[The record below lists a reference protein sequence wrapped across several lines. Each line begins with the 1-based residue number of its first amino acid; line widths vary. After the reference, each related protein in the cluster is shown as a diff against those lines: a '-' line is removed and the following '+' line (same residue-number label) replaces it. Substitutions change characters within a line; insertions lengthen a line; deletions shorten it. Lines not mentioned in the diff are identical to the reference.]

1 MIKITIDE
9 DKVSEKKKQYLDAV
23 KDEVVKRIETLLIS
37 LKHLNKK
44 KIDLDEGDIR
54 SFKVTT
60 RNTIDIIEED
70 NSEIKEAQYQKTEYE
85 GTIKAYLTASTNLS
99 KINIVGI
106 INLLDTLI
114 EKDGE
119 KLEVLLT
126 CPADGLSTVN
136 TLLLSGVNTNPGKEL
151 DIIKLAF
158 NYDRYANISVP
169 IKKFFNQSKLISYC
183 PYCNLED
190 VKVIPID
197 EKNNAT
203 GHHLDHFFSQ
213 KDFPLL
219 SYSLFNLVPSGYTC
233 NVLNKGQIPFTD
245 DLHMNPHLSGFGDN
259 IRFVPIKTGIEVTG
273 VDIKFNCDPGSKKI
287 KQLIGDLTDIDER
300 HDKGNINVFKLKSK
314 YSDQEHVDLANSI
327 LERIHTT
334 HVTQR
339 SIAKF
344 IKMMKNA
351 DKEAI
356 HLKWYKTYIC
366 THFYSEGFGSAK
378 DAKFRR
384 DIHDYYFETNKS
396 IINKFFQYVNPFLK
410 KY

>member
-1 MIKITIDE
+1 MIKITIDKDKE
-9 DKVSEKKKQYLDAV
+9 DEKKKEYLDAV
-23 KDEVVKRIETLLIS
+23 KDEVVKRIEILLIS
-37 LKHLNKK
+37 LNHLNKK

-60 RNTIDIIEED
+60 RNAIDIIEED
-70 NSEIKEAQYQKTEYE
+70 DSKIKADEYHKSEYE
-85 GTIKAYLTASTNLS
+85 ETVNSYLASSINLS
-99 KINIVGI
+99 QVNIAGIIDLLDSLIKDDAKNLEQLLICPASELYAINI
-106 INLLDTLI
+106 
-114 EKDGE
+114 
-119 KLEVLLT
+119 
-126 CPADGLSTVN
+126 
-136 TLLLSGVNTNPGKEL
+136 LLLSGVNPKPGKEL

-158 NYDRYANISVP
+158 DYDSYANISVP
-169 IKKFFNQSKLISYC
+169 IKKFFNKSKLISYC
-183 PYCNLED
+183 SYCNLED

-197 EKNNAT
+197 EGKNAT

-219 SYSLFNLVPSGYTC
+219 SYSLFNLVPSGFNC

-245 DLHMNPHLSGFGDN
+245 DFHMNPHLSGFGDN

-273 VDIKFNCDPGSKKI
+273 VDIKFNCDQGSKKI
-287 KQLIGDLTDIDER
+287 KQLIGDLTEIDER

>member
-9 DKVSEKKKQYLDAV
+9 DKVAVKKKEYLDAV

-37 LKHLNKK
+37 LNHLNRK

-70 NSEIKEAQYQKTEYE
+70 NSNIKEAEYHKLEYE
-85 GTIKAYLTASTNLS
+85 KTIKTYLTSSTNLS
-99 KINIVGI
+99 KVNIVGI
-106 INLLDTLI
+106 INLLDNFIKDDAKNLEQLLI
-114 EKDGE
+114 CHASE
-119 KLEVLLT
+119 LFT
-126 CPADGLSTVN
+126 IN
-136 TLLLSGVNTNPGKEL
+136 TLLISGVNPKPGKEL

-158 NYDRYANISVP
+158 DYDRYANISVP
-169 IKKFFNQSKLISYC
+169 IKKFFNLSKLISYC

-197 EKNNAT
+197 EQNNAT

-233 NVLNKGQIPFTD
+233 NVLNKGKIPFTD

-259 IRFVPIKTGIEVTG
+259 IRFVPIKKGLEVTG
-273 VDIKFNCDPGSKKI
+273 VDIKFNCTPGSNEI
-287 KQLIGDLTDIDER
+287 KQLIGNLTDINEL

-314 YSDQEHVDLANSI
+314 YSDEEHIDLANSI

-344 IKMMKNA
+344 IKMMKNS

-356 HLKWYKTYIC
+356 HLKWYKAYVC
-366 THFYSEGFGSAK
+366 THFYSEDFGRAK
-378 DAKFRR
+378 DAKFSR
-384 DIHDYYFETNKS
+384 DIHDYYFQTNKT
-396 IINKFFQYVNPFLK
+396 IINKFFQYVNPFLQR
-410 KY
+410 Y